1 MAIPGVREHARISAV
16 VSKKAANGIFERVI
30 NITLMVV
37 AIVAAGMLLV
47 QMSVLNLKRYEG
59 KL

>member
-1 MAIPGVREHARISAV
+1 MAIPGVREHARIGAV

-30 NITLMVV
+30 NIALMVV

-47 QMSVLNLKRYEG
+47 QMSALNLKRYEG